1 MKTKLQPGDKA
12 PDFTA
17 AVVGGSYGEAESISL
32 SGLLG
37 KTVILYFYPK
47 DDTPGCTTQACEV
60 RDMHDEILAKGAV
73 IFGVS
78 VDLPFSADAFSKKNE
93 LNFPI
98 LSDMNREVTK
108 AYDVLFPNLANVP
121 GLDVSAR
128 AVYLIDADGIIQ
140 YVEVTENPGL
150 EPNYDAVM
158 AVAASL

>member
-1 MKTKLQPGDKA
+1 MCTFRDN
-12 PDFTA
+12 
-17 AVVGGSYGEAESISL
+17 
-32 SGLLG
+32 LG
-37 KTVILYFYPK
+37 KLSS
-47 DDTPGCTTQACEV
+47 AN
-60 RDMHDEILAKGAV
+60 AK

-98 LSDMNREVTK
+98 LSDMNREATK

-128 AVYLIDADGIIQ
+128 AVFLIDADGIIQ
-140 YVEVTENPGL
+140 YVEVTENPGV

-158 AVAASL
+158 SAAASL

>member
-1 MKTKLQPGDKA
+1 MTLKKGDQA
-12 PDFTA
+12 PDFKLY
-17 AVVGGSYGEAESISL
+17 SSDKKEISL
-32 SGLLG
+32 ADFNGKNLIIHFFPAAFTGVCEKEMCTFRDNLG
-37 KTVILYFYPK
+37 KLSS
-47 DDTPGCTTQACEV
+47 AN
-60 RDMHDEILAKGAV
+60 AK

-140 YVEVTENPGL
+140 YVEVTENPGV

-158 AVAASL
+158 SAAASL

>member
-1 MKTKLQPGDKA
+1 MALSVGHSA
-12 PDFTA
+12 PDFTLVDNTLTPHTLSSYKGQSVILAFFPA
-17 AVVGGSYGEAESISL
+17 AFTGVCEKEMCTFRDN
-32 SGLLG
+32 LG
-37 KTVILYFYPK
+37 KLSS
-47 DDTPGCTTQACEV
+47 AN
-60 RDMHDEILAKGAV
+60 AK

-78 VDLPFSADAFSKKNE
+78 VDLPFSADAFSKKNQ

-108 AYDVLFPNLANVP
+108 AYDVLFSNLANVP

-140 YVEVTENPGL
+140 YVEVTENPGV

-158 AVAASL
+158 SAAASL

>member
-1 MKTKLQPGDKA
+1 MCTFRDNLGN
-12 PDFTA
+12 
-17 AVVGGSYGEAESISL
+17 L
-32 SGLLG
+32 SS
-37 KTVILYFYPK
+37 
-47 DDTPGCTTQACEV
+47 AN
-60 RDMHDEILAKGAV
+60 AK
-73 IFGVS
+73 IFGIS

-140 YVEVTENPGL
+140 YVEVTENPGV
-150 EPNYDAVM
+150 EPNYAAVM
-158 AVAASL
+158 SAAASL